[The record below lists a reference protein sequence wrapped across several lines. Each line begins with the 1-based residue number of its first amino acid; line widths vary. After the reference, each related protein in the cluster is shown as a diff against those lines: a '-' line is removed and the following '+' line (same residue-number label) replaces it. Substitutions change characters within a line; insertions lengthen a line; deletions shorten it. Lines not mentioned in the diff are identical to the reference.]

1 MSKARL
7 NNQQY
12 NYVKFCS
19 YLLKHYEEFKLN
31 EIFNIIEERKNNLK
45 AYKQTINHNKP
56 IDFMD
61 LVSINLLGQFIKSEY
76 ILHFDLINKIIYYIS
91 NLFFYLNG
99 FSSKYLQNI
108 ILDSLIYVEQ
118 HEMIKSICDF
128 VISNKYIVIYDRNYQ
143 SKNILFKILFIGD
156 LKKYNKEIK
165 ETRAYANEITGQILL
180 CNTNKTV
187 VDKKPKRGRP
197 PQDDLAQVMLMIDNN
212 YINSKIHNVS
222 RDLNTIKAVVYGR
235 VYKLEKVDKDINN
248 NEPEQNDLNTE
259 KEQNNSKK
267 KFKKVLD
274 LPKQQYTTDFANY
287 KIIATEI
294 FRVAN
299 EISLETTNATCEL
312 CNPRNKE
319 IRKCENCRR
328 IFKLLSMLTYKS
340 SGKKPV
346 KKREAKNIE
355 ASVRDKNKKITDP
368 DELLSKRR
376 DYLLKMLQNVT
387 NINNEVTDIIKTAS
401 FLINQQYY

>member
-12 NYVKFCS
+12 NYIKFCS

-31 EIFNIIEERKNNLK
+31 EIFNILEDRKNNLK
-45 AYKQTINHNKP
+45 AYKQTINHSKP

-61 LVSINLLGQFIKSEY
+61 LVSINLLGQFIKPEY

-91 NLFFYLNG
+91 NVFFYLNG

-108 ILDSLIYVEQ
+108 ILDSSIYAEK
-118 HEMIKSICDF
+118 HEMIKSLCDF

-143 SKNILFKILFIGD
+143 NKNILFKILFIGD

-165 ETRAYANEITGQILL
+165 ETRAYANEITGRISLF
-180 CNTNKTV
+180 NTSKTV
-187 VDKKPKRGRP
+187 IDNKSKRGRP
-197 PQDDLAQVMLMIDNN
+197 TQEDFAQVMLMIDND
-212 YINSKIHNVS
+212 YINSGICGVS
-222 RDLNTIKAVVYGR
+222 RVLNKIKAVVYGR
-235 VYKLEKVDKDINN
+235 VYKLEEIAKDING
-248 NEPEQNDLNTE
+248 NESEQNYLN
-259 KEQNNSKK
+259 KENELNNSKK

-274 LPKQQYTTDFANY
+274 LPKQRYTTDFANY

-294 FRVAN
+294 FRIAN
-299 EISLETTNATCEL
+299 NISFKTINATCEL
-312 CNPRNKE
+312 CDPTNKN

-328 IFKLLSMLTYKS
+328 IFKLLSMLTYKKN
-340 SGKKPV
+340 G

-355 ASVRDKNKKITDP
+355 ASVRDLNKKFTDP
-368 DELLSKRR
+368 DELRSKRR
-376 DYLLKMLQNVT
+376 FYLLGMLQNVK
-387 NINNEVTDIIKTAS
+387 NLDSEVADIIKTANN
-401 FLINQQYY
+401 LINQQYY